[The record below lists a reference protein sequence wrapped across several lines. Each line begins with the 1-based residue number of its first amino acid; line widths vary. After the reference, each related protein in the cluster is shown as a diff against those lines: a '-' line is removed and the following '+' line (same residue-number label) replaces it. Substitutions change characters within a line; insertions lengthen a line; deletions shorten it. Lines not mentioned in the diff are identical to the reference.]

1 MHAASRFMKN
11 DRVEFDLNSRTV
23 HGVLVEDA
31 ETLKV
36 VADGGK
42 LRFTVP
48 FARLRFSSKLL
59 PKNPPHPMD
68 AWQVAG
74 FSELREVRSEAMAY
88 TATITLDGV
97 PSIAVSNPGSGSPD
111 RLVPLNGDYATIID
125 FRGSVRNWLSDH
137 GVDEGEIV
145 DEESFWITYK
155 ARMAPY
161 GVLVEE
167 AIAERLDVSDACEDD
182 EAAQSESLQ
191 MR

>member
-1 MHAASRFMKN
+1 MFAASRFMKN
-11 DRVEFDLNSRTV
+11 DRVEFDVNSRTI

-36 VADGGK
+36 MADGGK

-48 FARLRFSSKLL
+48 LTRLRFSSKLL
-59 PKNPPHPMD
+59 PKNAPHPMD
-68 AWQVAG
+68 AWQVTG
-74 FSELREVRSEAMAY
+74 FTEFSEIASETMAY
-88 TATITLDGV
+88 VATITLDGL
-97 PSIAVSNPGSGSPD
+97 PSIAASNPGNGSPD
-111 RLVPLNGDYATIID
+111 RLVPLNGDYATILE
-125 FRGSVRNWLSDH
+125 FRASVRNWLADH
-137 GVDEGEIV
+137 EVDEGEIV

-167 AIAERLDVSDACEDD
+167 AIAEHLDVSDVCEDP
-182 EAAQSESLQ
+182 EATSDESLG

>member
-1 MHAASRFMKN
+1 MFAASRFMKN
-11 DRVEFDLNSRTV
+11 DRVEFDVNSRTV

-48 FARLRFSSKLL
+48 FTRLRFSSKLL
-59 PKNPPHPMD
+59 PKNPPHAMD

-74 FSELREVRSEAMAY
+74 FTELREISSETTAY

-97 PSIAVSNPGSGSPD
+97 PLIAVSNPGNGSPD
-111 RLVPLNGDYATIID
+111 RLVPLNGDYATILD
-125 FRGSVRNWLSDH
+125 FRASVRAWLADH
-137 GVDEGEIV
+137 EVEEGEIV
-145 DEESFWITYK
+145 DEESFWLTYK
-155 ARMAPY
+155 VRMSPF
-161 GVLVEE
+161 GVLAEE
-167 AIAERLDVSDACEDD
+167 AIAEHLDIADACDD
-182 EAAQSESLQ
+182 DTPSEGESLS